1 MDEKR
6 PERRALRLVD
16 PDFERLVDAL
26 TDRLARDERIVRHPK
41 LAGAVADELESRY
54 KKVFANWVIGV
65 VLKLA
70 TIATVAF
77 VGAATTALWA
87 LTKIKVLDIW

>member
-1 MDEKR
+1 M
-6 PERRALRLVD
+6 VD